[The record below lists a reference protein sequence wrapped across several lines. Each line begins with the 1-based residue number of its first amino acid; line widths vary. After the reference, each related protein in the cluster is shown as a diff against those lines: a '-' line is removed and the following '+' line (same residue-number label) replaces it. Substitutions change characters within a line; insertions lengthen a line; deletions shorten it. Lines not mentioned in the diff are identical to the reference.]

1 MIQPTFKSYFFSF
14 FTLFVLNICFSQ
26 TTSST
31 PTTALESEL
40 NIDVNLD
47 GNTSSSTTVY
57 LISDLSE
64 LLWFSEN
71 VSRVSNWSRG
81 KVFLQTEDIDASE
94 TKYWDDSDDNG
105 D

>member
-1 MIQPTFKSYFFSF
+1 LIQPTFKSYFFSF

-47 GNTSSSTTVY
+47 GNTSSSTAVY

-64 LLWFSEN
+64 LLWITET
-71 VSRVSNWSRG
+71 VSNSGSGWSQD

-94 TKYWDDSDDNG
+94 TKYWDDAG
-105 D
+105 